1 MLIRDTLA
9 PVKTRSPFGSLR
21 QGSGLTRLRSPD
33 ALVLLSCAAAV
44 TLLLPLRGLSGAFP
58 SLAFAATL
66 VLFTAP
72 GLLLSYWLLRD
83 DISGVALVP
92 VGFALSTGLFGLLG
106 VLALILHLSTADYL
120 LGAGTLLAAFLAVAW
135 WRTLRVKTP
144 AVEFS
149 LEQDAPY
156 GPPAA
161 WLWAPFALLCGVL
174 AFVGIR
180 RVPNSYDDIWVYLS
194 WAKDFANSERLALVD
209 PYFGERIAELS
220 RAKVNG
226 WLLEQAALSRVSGL
240 DTIELVLRYLTPTLV
255 VVALLMVY
263 ALARTISKSER
274 AAVLI
279 ASVYALFH
287 IIFIQ
292 PSVQNVGVEL
302 AARISEDKYAARFL
316 ILPVTLLFAVLFV
329 ESRRWRH
336 LGLFTFFCWAAV
348 AVHPSVLPAIGLCM
362 FGFGVAHVAANLRLR
377 SAWTGMVALA
387 LGMWSV
393 VLGPALLLF
402 TGRSP
407 AAVLYSA
414 DINATPPKVL
424 EYTVFITESWRHIY
438 ELGDGY
444 YIMHPWLLLNP
455 VILGAYVLGVP
466 FLLKRMRTSVAAQL
480 LLGGLGVVTVAV
492 YVPPVATFIGD
503 NLIVPGLLWRL
514 AWPIP
519 LLALITTG
527 WMVWDALTYAEMR
540 LRGFGIRHSVT
551 KVLPLALV
559 VLLTAAAA
567 PPSVEKAVGLYRKF
581 DVARTS
587 NYDPDPIYPWIRD
600 NIQDPGVLLARD
612 SANNPLPAYSTSL
625 NVMSQRGEGM
635 IRDRKEL
642 EKLAGSHINILQRYL
657 DVHSFFFGPTL
668 DTEAY
673 SILRRY
679 DVDYLMV
686 YAGRPL
692 DERLKTLPGFFP
704 VDDAPKERYSLYSV
718 DLERLGKPASGSDRP
733 SETAHPS
740 HPEEP
745 SSDAGRSR
753 APIEGSS
760 RKIRPRTI

>member
-1 MLIRDTLA
+1 M
-9 PVKTRSPFGSLR
+9 
-21 QGSGLTRLRSPD
+21 TRLRSPD

-44 TLLLPLRGLSGAFP
+44 ILLLPLRGLSGAFP
-58 SLAFAATL
+58 PLAFAATL
-66 VLFTAP
+66 ILFTAP

-83 DISGVALVP
+83 DLSGVALVP
-92 VGFALSTGLFGLLG
+92 VGFAISTGVFGLLG
-106 VLALILHLSTADYL
+106 VPALILRLSTEVYL
-120 LGAGTLLAAFLAVAW
+120 LAAGTLLAAFLAVAA
-135 WRTLRVKTP
+135 WRALRVKER
-144 AVEFS
+144 AVES
-149 LEQDAPY
+149 APEQDAPY
-156 GPPAA
+156 GPPAG

-180 RVPNSYDDIWVYLS
+180 RVPSSYDDIWVYLS
-194 WAKDFANSERLALVD
+194 WVKDFANSERLALLD
-209 PYFGERIAELS
+209 PYFGERIAAFS
-220 RAKVNG
+220 RVKVNG

-255 VVALLMVY
+255 IVALLMVY
-263 ALARTISKSER
+263 ALALTISKSER

-292 PSVQNVGVEL
+292 PSVHNVGVEL

-336 LGLFTFFCWAAV
+336 LGLFTFFCWTAV
-348 AVHPSVLPAIGLCM
+348 AVHLSVLPAIGLCM
-362 FGFGVAHVAANLRLR
+362 LGFGLAHVGANLRLR
-377 SAWTGMVALA
+377 SAWTRMVALA

-393 VLGPALLLF
+393 VLGPVILLLF

-407 AAVLYSA
+407 EAVLFSA

-455 VILGAYVLGVP
+455 VILGAYVFGVP
-466 FLLKRMRTSVAAQL
+466 FLLWRVRTSVAAQL

-492 YVPPVATFIGD
+492 YVPPVATFIG
-503 NLIVPGLLWRL
+503 NHLIVPGLLWRL

-527 WMVWDALTYAEMR
+527 WMLWEALGYAEMR
-540 LRGFGIRHSVT
+540 LRGFGITRNVT
-551 KVLPLALV
+551 RVLPLALV
-559 VLLTAAAA
+559 ALLTAAAA
-567 PPSVEKAVGLYRKF
+567 PPSVEKAVGLYRNF

-600 NIQDPGVLLARD
+600 NMKDPGVLLARD
-612 SANNPLPAYSTSL
+612 SANNVIPAYSASL
-625 NVMSQRGEGM
+625 NVVSQRGEGM
-635 IRDRKEL
+635 IRDRDEL
-642 EKLAGSHINILQRYL
+642 EKLAGSHIEIPQRYL

-668 DTEAY
+668 DREAY
-673 SILRRY
+673 DILRRY
-679 DVDYLMV
+679 HADYLMV

-692 DERLKTLPGFFP
+692 DERLKITTRLLPRKRCPKREIQPLCGG
-704 VDDAPKERYSLYSV
+704 PKEAR
-718 DLERLGKPASGSDRP
+718 
-733 SETAHPS
+733 
-740 HPEEP
+740 
-745 SSDAGRSR
+745 
-753 APIEGSS
+753 
-760 RKIRPRTI
+760 